1 MNNII
6 KYFRKYFQNLS
17 KIGENNNL
25 ASDLMISYCKTETKD
40 NNRFSER
47 VDFALFL
54 KYFARLCEK
63 ILCLGLLTVLPGFQF
78 DFIKSYKKDAEHLF
92 QRIVC

>member
-6 KYFRKYFQNLS
+6 KYFRKYFQYLS

-25 ASDLMISYCKTETKD
+25 ASDLKISYYKTETKD

-54 KYFARLCEK
+54 
-63 ILCLGLLTVLPGFQF
+63 
-78 DFIKSYKKDAEHLF
+78 
-92 QRIVC
+92 

>member
-1 MNNII
+1 MNNLI

-25 ASDLMISYCKTETKD
+25 ASDLMISYYKTETKD

-47 VDFALFL
+47 VDSAQFV
-54 KYFARLCEK
+54 KYIARLCEK
-63 ILCLGLLTVLPGFQF
+63 ILSLGLLTVLPGFQF